1 MADLRFLGK
10 ATEDRLWI
18 TQRSLEQHHLEGI
31 FDALERCHNVHQF
44 IAVRDELEKEIA
56 RRVREVLAE
65 IDL

>member
-1 MADLRFLGK
+1 MELRFMDK
-10 ATEDRLWI
+10 ATENRLWL
-18 TQRSLEQHHLEGI
+18 TQRALKKHQLEGI
-31 FDALERCHNVHQF
+31 FDALKLCKNTEQF